1 MSKCMGNLCGQK
13 FGKRTV
19 IGFGVPIIRKDG
31 RKKTAFVCRCDCGN
45 EVVVAGSNLKNG
57 NTQSCGCTRREKIG
71 AFNRSHG
78 KSHTR
83 LYAIWCRMKQ
93 RCTNPKTNEY
103 GFYGGRGIKVCDEW
117 ANSFDAFE
125 SWALNAGYDDSLTI
139 DRIDTDLSYTPENC
153 RWVSRKEQSNNKRDN
168 HKLTFDGKTQTISMW
183 AEETGIDRRA
193 ITQRLKRGWSVEDA
207 LTRPIRQHK

>member
-1 MSKCMGNLCGQK
+1 MVL
-13 FGKRTV
+13 
-19 IGFGVPIIRKDG
+19 
-31 RKKTAFVCRCDCGN
+31 
-45 EVVVAGSNLKNG
+45 
-57 NTQSCGCTRREKIG
+57 
-71 AFNRSHG
+71 
-78 KSHTR
+78 
-83 LYAIWCRMKQ
+83 W
-93 RCTNPKTNEY
+93 
-103 GFYGGRGIKVCDEW
+103 GRGIKVCDEW

-168 HKLTFDGKTQTISMW
+168 HNLTFDGKTQTISMW